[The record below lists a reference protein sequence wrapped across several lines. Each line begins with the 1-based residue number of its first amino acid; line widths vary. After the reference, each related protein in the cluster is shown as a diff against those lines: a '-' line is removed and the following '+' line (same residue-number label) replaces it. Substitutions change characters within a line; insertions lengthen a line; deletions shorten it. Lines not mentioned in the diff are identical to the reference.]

1 MKLSLNIRT
10 LIVFIISLSISSII
24 HAQETY
30 TFDYQIEYD
39 VSYSNDSLYYAK
51 GITKNPDRRP
61 KIIYLT
67 NSKDNSYYLKV
78 VKKNEFVVQ
87 LFFRNNEKFYTYD
100 VMGKENFNVADVI
113 EMNCDISQRYRKF
126 WNSYNNPEYYDLKN
140 IPDTVS
146 NDYNFKRYDF
156 SIVKH
161 KLDRMQSRERYIVD
175 TSGVNHLPLLT
186 SRTQYSLWK
195 ESQKLPNKI
204 FLEKHSINEKGEI
217 WRTARLSSIK
227 SRILKISF
235 KNSCLKKRRF

>member
-1 MKLSLNIRT
+1 MKSYLNLQT
-10 LIVFIISLSISSII
+10 LIFSIISLSISSII
-24 HAQETY
+24 YSQETY

-39 VSYSNDSLYYAK
+39 VSYSNDSLYYAN
-51 GITKNPDRRP
+51 GITKNPARQP

-78 VKKNEFVVQ
+78 VKKNDLVVQ

-100 VMGKENFNVADVI
+100 VMGKQNFNVADVI
-113 EMNCDISQRYRKF
+113 EMNCDISYRYRKF
-126 WNSYNNPEYYDLKN
+126 WNSYDNPEYYDLKN

-161 KLDRMQSRERYIVD
+161 KLDRMQSRERFIVD

-227 SRILKISF
+227 SRILNVSF
-235 KNSCLKKRRF
+235 KNSCFKKRRF